1 MLLNDDDEPPLKK
14 YLLYSTIAY
23 VAVMV
28 FSIVQYVIIDNNANY
43 EVLAKYRVNLKEVY
57 SITHKNGEPYCSNV
71 NYNLNYCESEKTKN
85 PNKPNIC
92 TPTWFYGSDLI

>member
-43 EVLAKYRVNLKEVY
+43 DVLAKYRINLLEVY
-57 SITHKNGEPYCSNV
+57 NITKTKKNSEPYCSNF
-71 NYNLNYCESEKTKN
+71 NYNLTYCESEKLKH
-85 PNKPNIC
+85 PN
-92 TPTWFYGSDLI
+92 